1 MSGLFET
8 KLLKYKKHIIQVFE
22 DMFGQRYVYIDGQTQ
37 TYSINNAKRM
47 ISLCCHSNIHGWR
60 PEECGAIQRNGF
72 LIGGVEGICR
82 WPHRVGPTQQVAGNG
97 S

>member
-1 MSGLFET
+1 MFLLAYRRTILRRSSKSLNIGGTVMNGLFET

-47 ISLCCHSNIHGWR
+47 ISLCC
-60 PEECGAIQRNGF
+60 
-72 LIGGVEGICR
+72 
-82 WPHRVGPTQQVAGNG
+82 QQ
-97 S
+97 

>member
-8 KLLKYKKHIIQVFE
+8 QLLKYKKHIIQIFE

-47 ISLCCHSNIHGWR
+47 ISYGY
-60 PEECGAIQRNGF
+60 
-72 LIGGVEGICR
+72 
-82 WPHRVGPTQQVAGNG
+82 
-97 S
+97 